1 MNMGKVVTGFSMS
14 LDGFVAG
21 PNDSAE
27 RPLGE
32 GGEGLFAWY
41 YSGDSE
47 FVFPSGTFTVQI
59 SEASAKQLQDQIKTA
74 GALVTGRRTFDITH
88 GWGGRH
94 PMDVPVFVVS
104 HRSPPDWVEA
114 EWPLTFVTDGLESA
128 IEQARQF
135 AGDKD
140 IIAGSP
146 SIAKQCLQAGLL
158 DEFSVDLV
166 PLLLGDGVPFFE
178 PVGTEPI
185 ELQRISVIQAP
196 GVTHLRFR
204 IVYRAR

>member
-21 PNDSAE
+21 LNDSAE
-27 RPLGE
+27 QPLGE

-41 YSGDSE
+41 ASGDSE

-59 SEASAKQLQDQIKTA
+59 SEASAKQ
-74 GALVTGRRTFDITH
+74 H

-94 PMDVPVFVVS
+94 PMDVPILVVS
-104 HRSPPDWVEA
+104 HRPPPDWVEA
-114 EWPLTFVTDGLESA
+114 EWPLTFVTDGVESA
-128 IEQARQF
+128 IEQARQI

-140 IIAGSP
+140 VIAGSP
-146 SIAKQCLQAGLL
+146 SIAKQCLAMGLL
-158 DEFSVDLV
+158 DEVNVDLV
-166 PLLLGDGVPFFE
+166 PLLLGDGVRFFE
-178 PVGTEPI
+178 PVGSEPI
-185 ELQRISVIQAP
+185 ELERLSVIEAP

-204 IVYRAR
+204 IVK